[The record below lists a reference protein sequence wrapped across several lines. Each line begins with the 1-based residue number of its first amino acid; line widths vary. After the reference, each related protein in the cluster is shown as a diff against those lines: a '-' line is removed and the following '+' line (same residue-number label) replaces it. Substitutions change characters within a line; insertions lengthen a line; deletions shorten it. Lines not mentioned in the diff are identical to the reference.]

1 MKRYNEII
9 RSDLFTNGLVVVFMW
24 NNNTT
29 WSVEAVSKNI
39 EKVFGYKDTLFL
51 ENKLAYINLIH
62 PDDINRVTKEV
73 EKATLQ
79 KLDSFNHEPY
89 RVLDANGKYLWV
101 KDSTT
106 IFYDEARNITH
117 FVGTIISINDEI
129 RKNQEQ
135 KEELQTI
142 FDTTKDGIAIID
154 LDTNFIKVNKAYC
167 NITGLSEEELLNT
180 SCFSLTYPEDMVV
193 TTKKLKKLFE
203 DGFIDSYEK
212 RCMIHGKVITVNLS
226 IAILPDGKHMLVSM
240 KDVSRFKIFEE
251 QAKLA
256 SMGEMMG
263 NIAHQWR
270 QPLSVISAIASG
282 IGIKHDFGLL
292 DEKALINSIE
302 SIILQVNYLSET
314 IDDFRN
320 FIKDVDEFQKLSLGT
335 MLQKTFAIIKPT
347 LAVNQILLIDEIN
360 DDMIIQGSENQLI
373 QAFINII
380 NNAKDAIIKNIK
392 NEEDRLILVTTKKF
406 ENKLEISIQDSGG
419 GILSDAIEH
428 LFEPYFTTK
437 HQSVGTGMGL
447 SMVYKIFTEKH
458 NATIKVENV
467 WFEYNQKDYKGACF
481 SIVFDS

>member
-1 MKRYNEII
+1 VIETGFVQNFEKTCMGKEDKR
-9 RSDLFTNGLVVVFMW
+9 
-24 NNNTT
+24 
-29 WSVEAVSKNI
+29 
-39 EKVFGYKDTLFL
+39 
-51 ENKLAYINLIH
+51 
-62 PDDINRVTKEV
+62 
-73 EKATLQ
+73 
-79 KLDSFNHEPY
+79 
-89 RVLDANGKYLWV
+89 
-101 KDSTT
+101 
-106 IFYDEARNITH
+106 
-117 FVGTIISINDEI
+117 
-129 RKNQEQ
+129 
-135 KEELQTI
+135 
-142 FDTTKDGIAIID
+142 
-154 LDTNFIKVNKAYC
+154 
-167 NITGLSEEELLNT
+167 
-180 SCFSLTYPEDMVV
+180 
-193 TTKKLKKLFE
+193 
-203 DGFIDSYEK
+203 
-212 RCMIHGKVITVNLS
+212 ITVNMSLS
-226 IAILPDGKHMLVSM
+226 LMPDKKRILIST
-240 KDVSRFKIFEE
+240 KDVTYLK
-251 QAKLA
+251 QLA
-256 SMGEMMG
+256 SKMKLLEMNEMMG

-292 DEKALINSIE
+292 DEEALTNSIE

-360 DDMIIQGSENQLI
+360 DDMIIQGYENQLI

-481 SIVFDS
+481 SIVFEGVNIINYPSS